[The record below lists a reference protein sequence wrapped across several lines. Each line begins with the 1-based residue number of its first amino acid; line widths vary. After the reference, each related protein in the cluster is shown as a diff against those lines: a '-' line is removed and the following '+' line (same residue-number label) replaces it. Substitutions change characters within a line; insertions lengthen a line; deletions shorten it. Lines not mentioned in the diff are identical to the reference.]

1 MPSNY
6 SVRPNKHVDR
16 ELFAEL
22 VGRAIS
28 DTPIEDCAYV
38 SMGGPQMADHI
49 SMYRKNGI
57 TKLYSFDLKNETVL
71 RQKFNA
77 PTSETYCVKHAASE
91 LPGKLNEIADRLNA
105 NRLIVWLDY
114 TGNKARGAQLAEFQS
129 LLQSLGPGDI
139 ARIALDAS
147 LPPAKKTAELPQNIQ
162 DDRVAANR
170 ELLRREMGDYHPEG
184 SELETLNDMPRYLAS
199 CMEHVCDRAAEHAPI
214 NGLKFL
220 PMLQTNYVDSAPMFT
235 STVLVQSE
243 DDERPPPAGFR
254 YLAEGWQSIESLEVP
269 ELTAREKSLLDRML
283 DKDEAEFNDQLGYCI
298 AREAQSKRQWASFK
312 KFHRFLPQFQ
322 HVEIK

>member
-1 MPSNY
+1 MPSNH

-28 DTPIEDCAYV
+28 NTPIEECAYV

-49 SMYRKNGI
+49 AMYRRNGI
-57 TKLYSFDLKNETVL
+57 TKLYSFDLDDETVR
-71 RQKFNA
+71 RQQFNA
-77 PTSETYCVKHAASE
+77 PTSETYCVQHAAEE
-91 LPGKLNEIADRLNA
+91 LPGKLDVIADMLGAERF
-105 NRLIVWLDY
+105 IVWLDY
-114 TGNKARGAQLAEFQS
+114 TGCTARGAQLAEFQS

-147 LPPAKKTAELPQNIQ
+147 LPPARLIAELPPHMK

-184 SELETLNDMPRYLAS
+184 SELETLRDMPCYLAS
-199 CMEHVCDRAAEHAPI
+199 CLEHVCDRAAENSPI
-214 NGLKFL
+214 DGLNFL
-220 PMLQTNYVDSAPMFT
+220 PMLQTHYVDSAPMFT

-243 DDERPPPAGFR
+243 DDARQPPAGFR
-254 YLAEGWQSIESLEVP
+254 YLAEGWESIEFLEVP

-283 DKDEAEFNDQLGYCI
+283 DQDEAEFNDQLGYSI
-298 AREAQSKRQWASFK
+298 AREAQSVRQWASFK

-322 HVEIK
+322 HVELK

>member
-28 DTPIEDCAYV
+28 NTPIEDCAYA

-49 SMYRKNGI
+49 AMYRRNGI
-57 TKLYSFDLKNETVL
+57 TKLYSFDLDDETVR

-77 PTSETYCVKHAASE
+77 PTSETVCVQHSAAE
-91 LPGKLNEIADRLNA
+91 LPGKLDEISDMLGAKRF
-105 NRLIVWLDY
+105 IVWLDY
-114 TGNKARGAQLAEFQS
+114 TGCTVRGAQLAEFQS

-147 LPPAKKTAELPQNIQ
+147 LPPARLIAELPAHLK

-170 ELLRREMGDYHPEG
+170 ELLRREMGDFHPED
-184 SELETLNDMPRYLAS
+184 SELETLRDMPFYLAS
-199 CMEHVCDRAAEHAPI
+199 CLEHVCDRAADNSPI
-214 NGLKFL
+214 DGLSFL
-220 PMLQTNYVDSAPMFT
+220 PMLQTHYVDSVPMFT
-235 STVLVQSE
+235 STVLVQS
-243 DDERPPPAGFR
+243 DNDMRQPPAGFR
-254 YLAEGWQSIESLEVP
+254 YLAEDWESIEFLEVP

-283 DKDEAEFNDQLGYCI
+283 DEDEAEFNGHLGYSI
-298 AREAQSKRQWASFK
+298 AREAQSVRQWASFK

-322 HVEIK
+322 HVELK